1 MAHITY
7 AMEAKIRHHNAQT
20 EMVCS
25 ICDSQD
31 VYATSDLH
39 WNGHQWA
46 LPSDPL
52 LWLHCEHCG
61 VTNTHETPKHKE
73 IKL

>member
-46 LPSDPL
+46 LP
-52 LWLHCEHCG
+52 
-61 VTNTHETPKHKE
+61 
-73 IKL
+73 